1 MAKKLIDADEFIAQ
15 AERREKYLILQ
26 YKKTDDKK
34 YYHRLDELRRAEQ
47 YVREIS
53 VSDINPYLR
62 KHIKFKEEN
71 DAGI

>member
-1 MAKKLIDADEFIAQ
+1 MAKKLIDADEFLAQ
-15 AERREKYLILQ
+15 AERRKKYLILQ

-34 YYHRLDELRRAEQ
+34 YYHRLSELRRAEQ

-62 KHIKFKEEN
+62 KHIKFKEGN
-71 DAGI
+71 DESI